1 MSAAPLPERVQA
13 RPGPAELSAPVSAR
27 ILRNAAWLFCSE
39 GITKSLFFFAN
50 ILLARLLTA
59 SNYGVLA
66 LAQSWVLYAGL
77 LADLGIMMYGQAEA
91 ARRPIGEDTAALA
104 AELMPFRALAG
115 AMVLVGLLALL
126 PVLISSRALRIT
138 VAAASLYLVGQAI
151 SAEWLFRGKER
162 FEVVMAGNAA
172 GAATFLAAVAVNG
185 SGAGALFRDAL
196 AWSLSSLVMAAA
208 YLVFLPRLIGSY
220 RRLRVRTPAWRRHA
234 REASFFALSNIIAES
249 YRVLPF
255 FLLGILAS
263 AQEVGLF
270 AAPLRLV
277 VNLASLGFLV
287 PMAFYPASARLFRE
301 QPEVF
306 AHSRR
311 ALVFAMLAIGAPV
324 AVIGGRLAAP
334 IMTIIFGPRYGASAP
349 IFALLMWT
357 LPLYLVRFVYGT
369 TILATGF
376 QRLHSLASATAAA
389 IGLLAGIPLV
399 HRFGGVGA
407 AWTLICSESAMTA
420 ALIAISARVH
430 HEAAIPATAKLVRLA
445 SLLIVMW
452 LCGAVSYHSLGPL
465 CTTVVMIAVYLIG
478 LDAVGVADWQK
489 VVRQFL
495 IGGALR
501 ARPGQFN

>member
-1 MSAAPLPERVQA
+1 
-13 RPGPAELSAPVSAR
+13 
-27 ILRNAAWLFCSE
+27 
-39 GITKSLFFFAN
+39 
-50 ILLARLLTA
+50 
-59 SNYGVLA
+59 
-66 LAQSWVLYAGL
+66 
-77 LADLGIMMYGQAEA
+77 
-91 ARRPIGEDTAALA
+91 
-104 AELMPFRALAG
+104 
-115 AMVLVGLLALL
+115 
-126 PVLISSRALRIT
+126 
-138 VAAASLYLVGQAI
+138 
-151 SAEWLFRGKER
+151 
-162 FEVVMAGNAA
+162 
-172 GAATFLAAVAVNG
+172 
-185 SGAGALFRDAL
+185 
-196 AWSLSSLVMAAA
+196 
-208 YLVFLPRLIGSY
+208 
-220 RRLRVRTPAWRRHA
+220 
-234 REASFFALSNIIAES
+234 
-249 YRVLPF
+249 
-255 FLLGILAS
+255 
-263 AQEVGLF
+263 
-270 AAPLRLV
+270 
-277 VNLASLGFLV
+277 
-287 PMAFYPASARLFRE
+287 
-301 QPEVF
+301 
-306 AHSRR
+306 
-311 ALVFAMLAIGAPV
+311 MLAIGAPV

-399 HRFGGVGA
+399 HRLGGAGA